1 MFAVS
6 GPNGNPSGL
15 ELILSWQTFVPQ
27 KSITF
32 VSKAS
37 VDTGTVQT
45 YGLRKRIE
53 VVKNCRNIC
62 KRDMRYNGS
71 MPKMKVDPETYVSN
85 LVTFDGEGTDA
96 EGCTSR
102 SWKQMG

>member
-1 MFAVS
+1 MAL
-6 GPNGNPSGL
+6 NDNPSGL
-15 ELILSWQTFVPQ
+15 ELTFSWQTFVPQ
-27 KSITF
+27 TSITF

-62 KRDMRYNGS
+62 KKDMKYNGS

-85 LVTFDGEGTDA
+85 LVTLRVKALMPKAAHLGRG
-96 EGCTSR
+96 SR
-102 SWKQMG
+102 WGDM

>member
-1 MFAVS
+1 MV
-6 GPNGNPSGL
+6 PNGNPPGL
-15 ELILSWQTFVPQ
+15 ELISSWQTFVPQ
-27 KSITF
+27 TSITF

-37 VDTGTVQT
+37 VDTGTVRT

-53 VVKNCRNIC
+53 AVKNCRNIG
-62 KRDMRYNGS
+62 KKDMKYNES

-96 EGCTSR
+96 KDCISR
-102 SWKQMG
+102 LWKQMG

>member
-1 MFAVS
+1 MA
-6 GPNGNPSGL
+6 PNGNPSGL

-27 KSITF
+27 TSITF

-62 KRDMRYNGS
+62 KKDMRYNGS

-96 EGCTSR
+96 KGCISR